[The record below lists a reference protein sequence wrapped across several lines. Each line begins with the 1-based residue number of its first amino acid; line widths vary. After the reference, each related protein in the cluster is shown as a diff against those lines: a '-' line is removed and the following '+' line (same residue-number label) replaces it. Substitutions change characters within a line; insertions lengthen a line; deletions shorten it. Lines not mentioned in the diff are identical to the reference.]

1 MPTCFMV
8 RIKRTIAVLISPPR
22 MGNVAAENSRNY
34 VSEREQAWGKHA
46 KSGHI
51 EGVMANGFE
60 LRKFVAPEFVF
71 GVGAR
76 HLAGRYAKNLGGRK
90 ILVVSDPGVV
100 AAGWT
105 KDVTDSLEAAGVPF
119 ALYTG
124 VTSNPKAEEVMAG
137 VAVYESEHCNAIVAV
152 GGGSPIDCAKGIGIV
167 SSNHK
172 HILLFEGV
180 DLVDVPMP
188 PLICVPTTGGTSADV
203 SQFAIISNP
212 LERVKIAIISK
223 SVVPDLA
230 LIDPATLTTMSP
242 YLTACTGLDALTHA
256 IEAYVST
263 AHSPMTDLHA
273 IEAIRLVSANLI
285 PSIENSGDLE
295 FRTKVMQGSLQAGLA
310 FSNAILG
317 AAHAMAHSLGG
328 ALDIAHGECNAI
340 LLDHVIEFNL
350 PSSPERFEQ
359 IAGAMGLD
367 LRGMT
372 PVRKKKALLKHVR
385 DLKKAAGIGRTLGEL
400 GVGRTDV
407 TFFSDHALQDP
418 CMVTNPRRAS
428 KRDIETVY
436 EESL

>member
-1 MPTCFMV
+1 
-8 RIKRTIAVLISPPR
+8 
-22 MGNVAAENSRNY
+22 MGE
-34 VSEREQAWGKHA
+34 HD
-46 KSGHI
+46 
-51 EGVMANGFE
+51 FT

-105 KDVTDSLEAAGVPF
+105 RDVTASLEAAGVPF
-119 ALYTG
+119 ALFTG
-124 VTSNPKAEEVMAG
+124 VSANPKADEIMAG
-137 VAVYESEHCNAIVAV
+137 VAVYREEECNALIAV

-167 SSNHK
+167 TSNNR

-180 DLVDVPMP
+180 DMVKLPMP

-212 LERVKIAIISK
+212 LEKVKFAIVSK

-230 LIDPATLTTMSP
+230 LIDPETLTTMGS

-263 AHSPMTDLHA
+263 ARSSMTDLHA
-273 IEAIRLVSANLI
+273 IEAIRLISSNLL
-285 PSIENSGDLE
+285 PSIANPADLE
-295 FRTKVMQGSLQAGLA
+295 LRTNIMQGSLQAGLA

-317 AAHAMAHSLGG
+317 ATHAMAHSLGG

-350 PSSPERFEQ
+350 PAAPERFAH
-359 IAGAMGLD
+359 IAEAMGLN
-367 LRGMT
+367 LNGMSSAQ
-372 PVRKKKALLKHVR
+372 KKSALLNHVR
-385 DLKKAAGIGRTLGEL
+385 AMKTGAGITRTLNEL
-400 GVGRTDV
+400 GVGR
-407 TFFSDHALQDP
+407 SDMNFLTNHALIDP
-418 CMVTNPRRAS
+418 CMATNPRKAT
-428 KRDIETVY
+428 KRDIEVVY

>member
-1 MPTCFMV
+1 
-8 RIKRTIAVLISPPR
+8 
-22 MGNVAAENSRNY
+22 
-34 VSEREQAWGKHA
+34 
-46 KSGHI
+46 
-51 EGVMANGFE
+51 MADGFE

-71 GVGAR
+71 GVGSR
-76 HLAGRYAKNLGGRK
+76 HLAARYARNLGGRK

-105 KDVTDSLEAAGVPF
+105 KDVIESLVAAGIPY

-124 VTSNPKAEEVMAG
+124 VTPNPKVDEVMAG
-137 VAVYESEHCNAIVAV
+137 VAVYQAEQCNAIIAV

-167 SSNHK
+167 SSNQK
-172 HILLFEGV
+172 NILLFEGV
-180 DLVDVPMP
+180 DMVKAPMP

-212 LERVKIAIISK
+212 LERVKFAIISK

-230 LIDPATLTTMSP
+230 LIDPATLTTMDS

-263 AHSPMTDLHA
+263 AHSAMTDLHA
-273 IEAIRLVSANLI
+273 IEAIRLVSRNLL
-285 PSIENSGDLE
+285 PSIASLDDLE
-295 FRTKVMQGSLQAGLA
+295 LRTKVMQGSLQAGLA

-317 AAHAMAHSLGG
+317 ANHAMAHSLGG

-350 PSSPERFEQ
+350 PSSPERFEH
-359 IAGAMGLD
+359 IAEAMGLD
-367 LRGMT
+367 LRGMNT
-372 PVRKKKALLKHVR
+372 REKSTALLNYVR
-385 DLKKAAGIGRTLGEL
+385 ELKRAAGIMRNLNDL
-400 GVGRTDV
+400 GVGRDDV
-407 TFFSDHALQDP
+407 TFFSDHALKDP
-418 CMVTNPRRAS
+418 CMATNPRRAS
-428 KRDIETVY
+428 KRDIEVVY